1 MKSSIAAV
9 FALGLLASATSSAAL
24 IDGVE
29 PGGFTMDLAAAKAY
43 AAEKNLPILLD
54 FSGSDW
60 CGWCKLMD
68 EQVFSKAEWKSYAS
82 NNVVM
87 VLLDFPQDKSL
98 VPEKYAER
106 NATLAAEYGVQGYPT
121 FIVLDSDGETVL
133 GRLSAGRD
141 KTPASFRTEVENLRQ
156 SSASAIAAFAAS
168 LKPEDKAKFESL
180 NTQLAEKREALKAA
194 ETELAAAQEK
204 TDELGGKITT
214 LETELKEFR
223 IAQAGPAKLKEYQAL
238 KTQQETKE
246 KELREWLA
254 SGPEKNDE
262 NMKKF
267 EAMRK
272 ELTELT
278 SKIDAF

>member
-1 MKSSIAAV
+1 MKSNIDAI
-9 FALGLLASATSSAAL
+9 FALGLLASATSLAAL
-24 IDGVE
+24 TDGVE
-29 PGGFTMDLAAAKAY
+29 PGEFTMDLSAAKEY

-68 EQVFSKAEWKSYAS
+68 EQVFAKPEWKSYAS

-106 NATLAAEYGVQGYPT
+106 NAALAAEYGVQGYPT
-121 FIVLDSDGETVL
+121 FIVLDADGETVL

-141 KTPASFRTEVENLRQ
+141 KTPASFRAEVENLRRN
-156 SSASAIAAFAAS
+156 SASAMAAFAAS

-180 NTQLAEKREALKAA
+180 NTQLADTRNALKAA

-204 TDELGGKITT
+204 TEQLGGELAD

-238 KTQQETKE
+238 KTELETKE
-246 KELREWLA
+246 NELREWLA
-254 SGPEKNDE
+254 SDPEQNDE

-267 EAMRK
+267 EAMRN
-272 ELTELT
+272 ELMELS
-278 SKIDAF
+278 SKIEAF